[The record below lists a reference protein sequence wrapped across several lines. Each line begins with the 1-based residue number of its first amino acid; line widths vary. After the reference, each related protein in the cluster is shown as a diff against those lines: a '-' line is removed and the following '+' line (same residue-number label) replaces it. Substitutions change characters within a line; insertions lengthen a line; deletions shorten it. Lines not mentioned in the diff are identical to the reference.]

1 MANYKDAGVDVE
13 AGYEAVR
20 LMKEHVNKTFR
31 KEVLT
36 GLGGFGSLFELDL
49 SKFEQPVLISGTD
62 GVGTNRAGSY
72 YFPLLTSAGAG

>member
-31 KEVLT
+31 PEVLT
-36 GLGGFGSLFELDL
+36 GLGGFGGAFAAAGH
-49 SKFEQPVLISGTD
+49 SGHRL
-62 GVGTNRAGSY
+62 V
-72 YFPLLTSAGAG
+72 